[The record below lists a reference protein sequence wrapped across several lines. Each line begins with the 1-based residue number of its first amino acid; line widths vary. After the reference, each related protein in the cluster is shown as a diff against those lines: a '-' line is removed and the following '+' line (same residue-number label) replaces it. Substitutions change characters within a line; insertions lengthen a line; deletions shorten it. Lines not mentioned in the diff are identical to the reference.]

1 MTPQQISRLAN
12 QFLPSALDRFLRAYA
27 HRLGRRSF
35 SQEGE
40 DLILAR
46 MFEKVT
52 AGFYVDVGAHHPFR
66 FSNTYLFYRRGWKG
80 INIDAMP
87 GAMDLFKKFRPRDIN
102 LELGVG
108 SVPGDLSFHIF
119 NEPAVN
125 TFDNELAQQRNR
137 PPYRL
142 LRTAK
147 VEVRQLRDILNEH
160 VLAGQKIDFMSVDV
174 EGADMD
180 VLLSNDWSRHRPRV
194 VIVETMS
201 EDIADLFNCPASVF
215 MKDMGYKP
223 ISKSV
228 HSAFFQ
234 SEK

>member
-1 MTPQQISRLAN
+1 MTPKQLSGLAH
-12 QFLPSALDRFLRAYA
+12 QFLPSALDRSLRAYA

-46 MFEKVT
+46 LLENVT
-52 AGFYVDVGAHHPFR
+52 EGFYVDVGAHHPFR

-87 GAMDLFKKFRPRDIN
+87 GAMELFKKFRPRDIN
-102 LELGVG
+102 LEVGVG
-108 SVPGDLSFHIF
+108 SVAGDLSFHIF
-119 NEPAVN
+119 NEPALN
-125 TFDNELAQQRNR
+125 TFDDELAQQRNR

-142 LRTAK
+142 VCTAK
-147 VEVRQLRDILNEH
+147 VEVRQLSDILDEH
-160 VLAGQKIDFMSVDV
+160 VPALQKIDFMSIDV
-174 EGADMD
+174 EGRDLD
-180 VLLSNDWSRHRPRV
+180 VLQSNDWSRHHPRF

-201 EDIADLFNCPASVF
+201 EDIANLFNCPASVF

-223 ISKSV
+223 ISKAV
-228 HSAFFQ
+228 HSAIFE
-234 SEK
+234 SEN